1 METNTRY
8 MQMRYDLQD
17 DEMTILSAMR
27 GTFGWIGE
35 MIAENPGSAGA
46 VTAFGVAMTFFT
58 ANAVY
63 FQDGQ
68 HPSALFATRPEAVRV
83 VPQDEAAGKDDA
95 TRNEPNVTRFLLQES
110 EKQAARHPEIPV
122 SAPLPAKRPA
132 VIAVD
137 QAPEPAELAPDGNAG
152 IAGIQEL
159 LAKLGYYDGDVDG
172 LRGPK
177 TNAAIDTYKNN
188 VGLRGIELTDAELMT
203 SIRNNLD
210 VTAAIPEPRPQ
221 AEKAVESVPA
231 PAPAPSAPEEGVQNV
246 DETTQLLDRIPS
258 AEVVK
263 VQAALRAF
271 GNTDVAVDGVAG
283 EQTQAAIREFQS
295 LFRLPVTG
303 EIDGVLLDKMRDVGL
318 IQ

>member
-1 METNTRY
+1 
-8 MQMRYDLQD
+8 
-17 DEMTILSAMR
+17 MTILSAVR

-46 VTAFGVAMTFFT
+46 ITAFGVAMTFFT

-63 FQDGQ
+63 FQNGE
-68 HPSALFATRPEAVRV
+68 HPSALFATRPEAVRF
-83 VPQDEAAGKDDA
+83 VPEEEAAA
-95 TRNEPNVTRFLLQES
+95 TSKEPNVTRFLLQET
-110 EKQAARHPEIPV
+110 EKQAAKHPEIPM

-137 QAPEPAELAPDGNAG
+137 QTPEPVELAPDGDTG

-159 LAKLGYYDGDVDG
+159 LAKLGYYDGEVDG

-188 VGLRGIELTDAELMT
+188 VGLRGIELTDAELIT

-210 VTAAIPEPRPQ
+210 VTAAIPEPRPRTETVTET
-221 AEKAVESVPA
+221 APA
-231 PAPAPSAPEEGVQNV
+231 PAPAPAAETNNA
-246 DETTQLLDRIPS
+246 DESTQLLDRIPS

-303 EIDGVLLDKMRDVGL
+303 EIDGVLLDKMRAVGL

>member
-1 METNTRY
+1 
-8 MQMRYDLQD
+8 
-17 DEMTILSAMR
+17 MTILSAMR
-27 GTFGWIGE
+27 GTLGWVGE
-35 MIAENPGSAGA
+35 LVAENPGSAGA
-46 VTAFGVAMTFFT
+46 VTAFAVAMTFFT

-63 FQDGQ
+63 FQDSR
-68 HPSALFATRPEAVRV
+68 HPSALFVTRPDTVRF
-83 VPQDEAAGKDDA
+83 VPETEDPARPAAA
-95 TRNEPNVTRFLLQES
+95 NEPNVTRFLLQETDRQTAS
-110 EKQAARHPEIPV
+110 EPEIPQ

-137 QAPEPAELAPDGNAG
+137 RTPEPARLEPDADTG

-172 LRGPK
+172 LRGPM
-177 TNAAIDTYKNN
+177 TNAAIDSYKNN

-210 VTAAIPEPRPQ
+210 VTAAIPAPRPEAKQ
-221 AEKAVESVPA
+221 AVDPLPAAAPEPA
-231 PAPAPSAPEEGVQNV
+231 PKVRAPEEEEAAGEAAQMP
-246 DETTQLLDRIPS
+246 ESIPS

-303 EIDGVLLDKMRDVGL
+303 EIDGVLLDKMRAVGL

>member
-1 METNTRY
+1 
-8 MQMRYDLQD
+8 
-17 DEMTILSAMR
+17 MTILSAAR

-46 VTAFGVAMTFFT
+46 VTAFAVAMTFFT

-68 HPSALFATRPEAVRV
+68 HPSALFATRPEAVRF
-83 VPQDEAAGKDDA
+83 VPEEEAAKPREEAGD
-95 TRNEPNVTRFLLQES
+95 EPNVTRFLLQED
-110 EKQAARHPEIPV
+110 EKQAARHPEIPA

-137 QAPEPAELAPDGNAG
+137 RTLEPVELASDADAG

-159 LAKLGYYDGDVDG
+159 LAKLGYYEGEVDG

-177 TNAAIDTYKNN
+177 TNAAIDSYKNN

-210 VTAAIPEPRPQ
+210 VTAAIPAPRPQ
-221 AEKAVESVPA
+221 SDKTEEAVAAPVPA
-231 PAPAPSAPEEGVQNV
+231 PAVPAAEP
-246 DETTQLLDRIPS
+246 DEAGDATRLLDRIPS

-271 GNTDVAVDGVAG
+271 GNTDVAVDGIAG
-283 EQTQAAIREFQS
+283 EQTHAAIREFQS

-303 EIDGVLLDKMRDVGL
+303 EIDGVLLDKMRAVGL

>member
-1 METNTRY
+1 
-8 MQMRYDLQD
+8 
-17 DEMTILSAMR
+17 MTILSATR
-27 GTFGWIGE
+27 GLLGWIGE
-35 MIAENPGSAGA
+35 TIAENPGSAGA
-46 VTAFGVAMTFFT
+46 VTAFGVAMAFFT

-63 FQDGQ
+63 FQDGR
-68 HPSALFATRPEAVRV
+68 HPAALFATRPETVRFVPEERAVEAPAVR
-83 VPQDEAAGKDDA
+83 Q
-95 TRNEPNVTRFLLQES
+95 NEPNVTRFVIRETDN
-110 EKQAARHPEIPV
+110 QAVKHPEIPM
-122 SAPLPAKRPA
+122 SAPLPARRPS

-137 QAPEPAELAPDGNAG
+137 QASEPSELPRDGDAG
-152 IAGIQEL
+152 VAGIQEL
-159 LAKLGYYDGDVDG
+159 LAKLGYYGGEVDG

-177 TNAAIDTYKNN
+177 TNAAIDAYKNN

-210 VTAAIPEPRPQ
+210 VTAAIPAPRPQ
-221 AEKAVESVPA
+221 SDRGGELAPTAKPA
-231 PAPAPSAPEEGVQNV
+231 PVDPAPEAAKDEE
-246 DETTQLLDRIPS
+246 TLLLPDRIPS

-271 GNTDVAVDGVAG
+271 GNTDVAVDGIAG

-303 EIDGVLLDKMRDVGL
+303 EIDGVLLDKMRAVGL